1 MASEMREILPE
12 RKNPPYPPYHCFTVV
27 MCKERGEFYEPI
39 CKLPHKCK
47 KQNSYPIDKA
57 KEN

>member
-1 MASEMREILPE
+1 MREMLSE
-12 RKNPPYPPYHCFTVV
+12 RKNPPYQPYHCFTVV
-27 MCKERGEFYEPI
+27 MCKECGEFYEPI

-47 KQNSYPIDKA
+47 KQNSYQIDKV